1 MGNDGRLRLNN
12 CVRVGLLR
20 EAVSVVVGGFSAKLV
35 AVAAVVAAAAAEDFF
50 SSKVEDGEAA
60 VTR

>member
-35 AVAAVVAAAAAEDFF
+35 VAAVVAAAAAEDFF
-50 SSKVEDGEAA
+50 SSKVEDGESA